1 MYNKNDFINN
11 FIKHVKRKDASLGIE
26 ISFYWLESR
35 DAELLKMVCD
45 SRKWSQ
51 KRVNDLMKIYKI
63 SNLQDAI
70 EDAIRNFYYQEYGR
84 YIVDRSDFSEA
95 LSYNIGMA
103 YSAVLAVWSEK
114 NMSLPSRLR
123 ESGKE
128 IRGRNFLEVLEDFP
142 EDEKNAFKLFFGLD
156 EDSTNFCSL
165 EEISYLMECSKIKV
179 RNLIKKCYERLME
192 FSRTSRYIIC
202 FNSYEPIS
210 VESFAKLDELAEKF
224 RIATD
229 ALEILG
235 ESRSKTLNY
244 GIKKDSYDIF
254 ARRVN
259 LIREMQNEYWSDF
272 EIENWNLA
280 KIYSTL
286 NACYEGWSFSDFAI
300 YMNQLPAKDKTILEV
315 YFAHNRTINSSF
327 GVTNETELV
336 EVALKKLVHLKYER
350 IVLDREKMGSEK
362 AFNLGILYSAM
373 YNQWLKRG
381 MLTEEEIVALKPR
394 EDLIVGK
401 KLIQAIKSIN
411 RYKHDFI
418 DNQRV
423 DNLLKRFALTE
434 NEKSMQKCSGEYGHL
449 VICAMIQLYAPIRMK
464 MYVSPEKYPG
474 LFEEKEKQFVN
485 GFADLESLG
494 MSGELSHFLRLNGIL
509 NVYDFFEIPKEDWR
523 TSFNAKDFME
533 EVLDIYGR
541 LGISFD

>member
-1 MYNKNDFINN
+1 
-11 FIKHVKRKDASLGIE
+11 
-26 ISFYWLESR
+26 
-35 DAELLKMVCD
+35 
-45 SRKWSQ
+45 
-51 KRVNDLMKIYKI
+51 
-63 SNLQDAI
+63 
-70 EDAIRNFYYQEYGR
+70 
-84 YIVDRSDFSEA
+84 
-95 LSYNIGMA
+95 
-103 YSAVLAVWSEK
+103 
-114 NMSLPSRLR
+114 
-123 ESGKE
+123 
-128 IRGRNFLEVLEDFP
+128 
-142 EDEKNAFKLFFGLD
+142 
-156 EDSTNFCSL
+156 
-165 EEISYLMECSKIKV
+165 
-179 RNLIKKCYERLME
+179 
-192 FSRTSRYIIC
+192 
-202 FNSYEPIS
+202 
-210 VESFAKLDELAEKF
+210 
-224 RIATD
+224 
-229 ALEILG
+229 
-235 ESRSKTLNY
+235 
-244 GIKKDSYDIF
+244 
-254 ARRVN
+254 
-259 LIREMQNEYWSDF
+259 
-272 EIENWNLA
+272 
-280 KIYSTL
+280 
-286 NACYEGWSFSDFAI
+286 
-300 YMNQLPAKDKTILEV
+300 
-315 YFAHNRTINSSF
+315 
-327 GVTNETELV
+327 
-336 EVALKKLVHLKYER
+336 
-350 IVLDREKMGSEK
+350 MGSEK

-494 MSGELSHFLRLNGIL
+494 LSGELSHFLRLNGIL